1 MWTCHSRRG
10 PLTSAAHVVCLLAT
24 IVWNLVTMAELGS
37 AIVVAFQ
44 CRSESPELDL
54 PFVCSDMTGAM
65 ISRSSNGWCLR
76 FLVANISCSHQAVAA
91 IKESSS
97 SKACPDGLFRVGVG
111 PVEGGRTGL
120 SAL

>member
-1 MWTCHSRRG
+1 
-10 PLTSAAHVVCLLAT
+10 
-24 IVWNLVTMAELGS
+24 MAEPSS